1 MQIKNLELQN
11 DLFLAPMA
19 GFTDPAFRM
28 LCKKQDVALTFTEM
42 ISVNALSRNNNA
54 TLKLLYSFADEK
66 PIAVQLFGSKLE
78 HFIKAIENLKVYEKE
93 NNKRF
98 DVIDINFG
106 CPASKII
113 KQGSGSALLQRPE
126 KIKQI
131 VETVV
136 SVAERPVFCKIRS
149 GISKDKIN
157 AVEIAKACEN
167 AGASLITVHAR
178 TQKQGYSGKADW
190 SVIKEVKDNINIP
203 VCANGDITSFDDY
216 VKIKEQ
222 TNADYFMIGRA
233 ALSNIFIFKEIL
245 NKKKLKYSITK
256 NVIGTNTI
264 GITKEM
270 KIDALIDYID
280 FSQKC
285 NINFNQV
292 KVHAQHFLKGLA
304 NSTKIR
310 NKLSRIEDINGI
322 LKIIKEL

>member
-1 MQIKNLELQN
+1 MQIKNLQLRN
-11 DLFLAPMA
+11 NLFLAPMA

-54 TLKLLYSFADEK
+54 TLKLLYSFPEEK
-66 PIAVQLFGSKLE
+66 PIAVQLFGSKPE
-78 HFIKAIENLKVYEKE
+78 HFIKAIENLKLYEKE

-113 KQGSGSALLQRPE
+113 KQGAGSALLQRPE

-157 AVEIAKACEN
+157 AVEIAKICEN
-167 AGASLITVHAR
+167 AGASLIIVHAR

-190 SVIKEVKDNINIP
+190 SVIKQVKDNVNIP
-203 VCANGDITSFDDY
+203 VCANGDIASLEDY
-216 VKIKEQ
+216 VKIKQQ

-233 ALSNIFIFKEIL
+233 ALSNVFIFKEIL
-245 NKKKLKYSITK
+245 EKKKLVITK
-256 NVIGTNTI
+256 D
-264 GITKEM
+264 M
-270 KIDALIDYID
+270 KIDALLDYVELA
-280 FSQKC
+280 QEC
-285 NINFNQV
+285 NINFNQI
-292 KVHAQHFLKGLA
+292 KGHSQHFLKGLA

-310 NKLSRIEDINGI
+310 NKLSRIKGLNGL
-322 LKIIKEL
+322 LKIIKEI

>member
-1 MQIKNLELQN
+1 MQIKNPKLCN

-28 LCKKQDVALTFTEM
+28 LCKKQGVALTFTEM
-42 ISVNALSRNNNA
+42 VSVNALARNNKA
-54 TLKLLYSFADEK
+54 TLKLLDSFADEK
-66 PIAVQLFGSKLE
+66 PIGVQLFGSKPE
-78 HFIKAIENLKVYEKE
+78 HFIKAIENLEIYEKE

-113 KQGSGSALLQRPE
+113 KQGAGSALLQRPE

-136 SVAERPVFCKIRS
+136 SVAQRPVFCKIRS
-149 GISKDKIN
+149 GISKNKIN
-157 AVEIAKACEN
+157 APEIAKICEN
-167 AGASLITVHAR
+167 AGASLVTIHAR

-190 SVIKEVKDNINIP
+190 SVIEQVKDNVNIP
-203 VCANGDITSFDDY
+203 VCANGDICSYKDY
-216 VKIKEQ
+216 VKIREQ

-233 ALSNIFIFKEIL
+233 ALSNVFIFREIL
-245 NKKKLKYSITK
+245 QKNKLKTS
-256 NVIGTNTI
+256 
-264 GITKEM
+264 KEM
-270 KIDALIDYID
+270 KINTLLDYVELAEE
-280 FSQKC
+280 C
-285 NINFNQV
+285 NIHFNNI

-310 NKLSRIEDINGI
+310 NKLSRIKGLNGL
-322 LKIIKEL
+322 LKIVKEVQ